1 MAPQPGPAAIADEDE
16 ETLRAELAGLRLSDL
31 QKRAVAEG
39 ADGKR
44 IDNALDAENSKAE
57 VIALIIAATAQR
69 EHAVEHG
76 VDAVG
81 AAKAKALAQKVAKL
95 RAELKPLRGSALQR
109 RAAEAGVERERLDK
123 AIDAD
128 DAKGEITELIVELCV
143 ADSPDSVNSKTRLA
157 PSSFDDVPSTSVSRR
172 ELGLSSSDDSASS
185 DDPVVQK
192 KKKKKKLIPHSGR
205 SRTQKS
211 LHGVDGSTHVNDS
224 RDSMLGANSRM
235 TRSQDAAVERDLVT
249 ASNSRPSAAAIEAS
263 KRQTTI
269 RSNSWNESPKKS
281 FFAPGKHAMLS
292 YAWTNQEK
300 VNRAR
305 IALTQRQVPCW

>member
-1 MAPQPGPAAIADEDE
+1 M
-16 ETLRAELAGLRLSDL
+16 
-31 QKRAVAEG
+31 
-39 ADGKR
+39 
-44 IDNALDAENSKAE
+44 
-57 VIALIIAATAQR
+57 
-69 EHAVEHG
+69 
-76 VDAVG
+76 G

-143 ADSPDSVNSKTRLA
+143 ADSPDSVNFKTRLA